1 METKWIEEYKMLAN
15 MYKNEESYLLRSF
28 LNSNFHLKKQFDSLK
43 DIQLSDSRKVQ
54 ETTSFISGKIKD
66 YIANSQYQFRPN
78 DQLLSTK
85 LQNINSLITKSKHEF
100 KQIYEKLTQEEID
113 LTVDLNEIENRIA
126 NSSFISNNTTDNH
139 NHHTQNNNK
148 NNDTSNADIN
158 IIDGELNNISNSSNH
173 KSLLSK
179 NKKEELTI
187 DTVISNIMNNFIISK
202 NNFPEELLENF
213 IDNINNESFIREK
226 IQEVDDILIVNLK
239 APNYNWSANDH
250 NEFIKIVSMYSGNI
264 NGLDFFESLE
274 IAIPYLPVSELR
286 NHIKIYN
293 KSVLLKEIKKILL
306 NRHKN
311 IKAEKINLKNK
322 EIIDNTINIDFKLNK
337 IKEIATNNELDYE
350 DLIINIDRNKIARI
364 KEINEEEI
372 LNLLKQELNNKN
384 DKEKKKQ
391 ELEEWKRYKEIR
403 KNEDILL
410 KKQLDHEAKIKER
423 DKYLKKKQDNQKI
436 IEAYK
441 EKKNYKENTQEF
453 PNNGNHDHTYYT
465 KNEFPYKKQISN
477 IDLQRIQEKNNYLIE
492 KKIQMKRVKSSNG
505 LKSEIQFNKFKE
517 KRKSELINTTSKL
530 TELTTNYQM
539 KQRTKFDPNNQ
550 KSKDC
555 STLANN
561 VLGRTALKVPEWRK
575 NL

>member
-148 NNDTSNADIN
+148 NNDTSNANIN